1 MGTLFLALACH
12 SFAQTP
18 ATKVIGTVK
27 SLSGNSLVV
36 TADAG
41 GDTAITLADTAR
53 VLRTSP
59 GQADLK
65 TATPISAADV
75 HVGDR
80 VLARGQA
87 GENGT
92 LVASLVVVM
101 AKSDIAQRQQQD
113 RDEWRN
119 GIGGIVKSVDVP
131 ASTVTLANSL
141 LASGKPIIV
150 HVGQSTQVL
159 RYAPDSTKFD
169 DAKPGRLDEIKA
181 GDQLRARGTKSSD
194 GAEFTAQAVVS
205 GSFRDIAGTVISTD
219 AANNSISV
227 MDLATK
233 KPVTVRVGSESQLH
247 KLPPTVAQMIA
258 FRLKGGAPG
267 AQPGQPTAQSSGG
280 SSMSAGGQAWGGRVQ
295 GNGTERLGT
304 GPQGNGGP
312 AGAGGGNWR
321 NGGGSPDFQQ
331 MLSRMPVVTIA
342 DLNKGDAVML
352 VATQGSSVE
361 GPTAIT
367 MLVGVEPILS
377 AAPPGTSAMTLLS
390 PWNLGTSGGGGG
402 DMSTQ

>member
-1 MGTLFLALACH
+1 MPQARKTSGAHRWSWGIPLAMGAFLALACH

-18 ATKVIGTVK
+18 ATRVVGTVK

-41 GDTAITLADTAR
+41 GDTAITLADAAR

-113 RDEWRN
+113 RDEWRK

-141 LASGKPIIV
+141 LASGKPIVV
-150 HVGQSTQVL
+150 HV
-159 RYAPDSTKFD
+159 
-169 DAKPGRLDEIKA
+169 
-181 GDQLRARGTKSSD
+181 
-194 GAEFTAQAVVS
+194 
-205 GSFRDIAGTVISTD
+205 
-219 AANNSISV
+219 
-227 MDLATK
+227 
-233 KPVTVRVGSESQLH
+233 
-247 KLPPTVAQMIA
+247 
-258 FRLKGGAPG
+258 
-267 AQPGQPTAQSSGG
+267 
-280 SSMSAGGQAWGGRVQ
+280 
-295 GNGTERLGT
+295 
-304 GPQGNGGP
+304 
-312 AGAGGGNWR
+312 
-321 NGGGSPDFQQ
+321 
-331 MLSRMPVVTIA
+331 
-342 DLNKGDAVML
+342 
-352 VATQGSSVE
+352 
-361 GPTAIT
+361 
-367 MLVGVEPILS
+367 
-377 AAPPGTSAMTLLS
+377 
-390 PWNLGTSGGGGG
+390 
-402 DMSTQ
+402 